1 MRRPRP
7 EMDCSLREKNFSF
20 VTKGFENP
28 EFIFMTLLLHVDVIL
43 KTMLLWKK
51 SLTLNAI

>member
-1 MRRPRP
+1 
-7 EMDCSLREKNFSF
+7 MDCSLREKNFSF